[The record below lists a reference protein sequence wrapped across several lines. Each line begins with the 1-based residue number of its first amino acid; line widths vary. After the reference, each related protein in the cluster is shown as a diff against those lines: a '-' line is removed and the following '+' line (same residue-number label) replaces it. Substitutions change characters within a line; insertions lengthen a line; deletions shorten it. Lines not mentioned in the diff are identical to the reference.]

1 MPTIEQIQ
9 SQIQKLD
16 GVSSFLAKKEIKEL
30 PNILWHDEEVKGLIQ
45 GFYNNGNGLL
55 VATNSRLIFI
65 NKKLLGGIVVED
77 FPYDK
82 ISSIQYETGL
92 MFGKIT
98 IYTSGN
104 KALIEQTDKKM
115 ARTFCDEARERIS
128 NKPAV
133 AAAAPVAVQGGGQI
147 DIADQLQKLAALK
160 ESGILTEE
168 EFQVQK
174 KKLLG
179 M

>member
-1 MPTIEQIQ
+1 MPTLDQIQ
-9 SQIQKLD
+9 TQLQKLD

-45 GFYNNGNGLL
+45 GMYNNGNGLL
-55 VATNSRLIFI
+55 VGTNSRLIFI

-92 MFGKIT
+92 LFGKIT
-98 IYTSGN
+98 IFTSGN
-104 KALIEQTDKKM
+104 KALIEQTDKKQ

-128 NKPAV
+128 NKS
-133 AAAAPVAVQGGGQI
+133 AAAAPVPVAAQPGTQV
-147 DIADQLQKLAALK
+147 DVADQLQKLAALK
-160 ESGILTEE
+160 EKGILTEE
-168 EFQVQK
+168 EFQAQK

>member
-1 MPTIEQIQ
+1 MPTLDQIQ
-9 SQIQKLD
+9 SQIKKLD

-30 PNILWHDEEVKGLIQ
+30 PNILWHDEELKGLIQ
-45 GFYNNGNGLL
+45 GMYNNGNGLL
-55 VATNSRLIFI
+55 VATNSRLIFV

-104 KALIEQTDKKM
+104 KAIIEQTDKKQ

-128 NKPAV
+128 NKPAATAPIPV
-133 AAAAPVAVQGGGQI
+133 AAPAGAQI
-147 DIADQLQKLAALK
+147 DIADQLQKLAVLK
-160 ESGILTEE
+160 DSGILTEE
-168 EFQVQK
+168 EFQTQK